1 MTDRLK
7 TLLES
12 GRRISA
18 LALMAACDDT
28 DFRNSGRR
36 PGTVIVA
43 SPLGDAH
50 LSGRLMTESLVRKI
64 GYETI
69 GLGPVSPKQM
79 AKAVESSQARYLILS
94 WLLNPPAAEFNVII
108 RELNGLK
115 QRPILILGGVAVNR
129 AWLNSTIKDHY
140 LGTLLVM
147 PRIDVLGR
155 VMLGLEAPD
164 SYLWVREAPVRTEH
178 VPSATGIPGLL
189 SPPPPMTA
197 LSEEI
202 RSGTWNFAEIRSW
215 VSDRALFQL
224 HLGIAGPIEK
234 QLSANDQ
241 MAVLA
246 DRYVK
251 QAYDLLAHHQ
261 GQYWYRW
268 VAAKGHCDSITFSWD
283 NQSDTRHFPR
293 QTKAPY
299 RNLADYVAFPDQK
312 VGLCVVTA
320 GNQET
325 LIRNLMDSGQAG
337 LALAVHAV
345 MVQSAEAATE
355 FIHAQLRAAAS
366 GKPLAPLTEDQMT
379 HASYEGK
386 RFSFG
391 YSACP
396 NLEDQD
402 LFFNA
407 LPIQDSGLRLTDT
420 FMIAPEATVTA
431 LVFTHPE
438 AVYFSAT

>member
-1 MTDRLK
+1 MFPSSLFNFKLAAKSAR
-7 TLLES
+7 
-12 GRRISA
+12 RRIQ
-18 LALMAACDDT
+18 CDYSGIKWPET
-28 DFRNSGRR
+28 TAHIDFGGCGGKPRLVKFNDQRSL
-36 PGTVIVA
+36 PGDVT
-43 SPLGDAH
+43 
-50 LSGRLMTESLVRKI
+50 
-64 GYETI
+64 
-69 GLGPVSPKQM
+69 
-79 AKAVESSQARYLILS
+79 RY
-94 WLLNPPAAEFNVII
+94 A
-108 RELNGLK
+108 
-115 QRPILILGGVAVNR
+115 QNR
-129 AWLNSTIKDHY
+129 C
-140 LGTLLVM
+140 
-147 PRIDVLGR
+147 P
-155 VMLGLEAPD
+155 
-164 SYLWVREAPVRTEH
+164 
-178 VPSATGIPGLL
+178 
-189 SPPPPMTA
+189 
-197 LSEEI
+197 
-202 RSGTWNFAEIRSW
+202 RSGNVGARGARFI
-215 VSDRALFQL
+215 
-224 HLGIAGPIEK
+224 P
-234 QLSANDQ
+234 
-241 MAVLA
+241 
-246 DRYVK
+246 
-251 QAYDLLAHHQ
+251 
-261 GQYWYRW
+261 
-268 VAAKGHCDSITFSWD
+268 D